1 MKTLYEASNALEAHM
16 LRNFLQ
22 QEGIATFV
30 QGEHLQ
36 SGVGILP
43 AGSFVR
49 LVVDEADYAQAR
61 TAIDRWESAS
71 PSEPDEET
79 HSEPHQTSTSFM
91 NILIGLAMGLA
102 FSYCLTLLFE

>member
-61 TAIDRWESAS
+61 TAVDRWENAS
-71 PSEPDEET
+71 LSEPAPAAS
-79 HSEPHQTSTSFM
+79 SESTQKSTFM
-91 NILIGLAMGLA
+91 GILIGLALILA
-102 FSYCLTLLFE
+102 CSYVLTLLFS

>member
-16 LRNFLQ
+16 LRDFLQ
-22 QEGIATFV
+22 QEGITTFV

-49 LVVDEADYAQAR
+49 LVVEETDYAEAR
-61 TAIDRWESAS
+61 NAVDRWESAS
-71 PSEPDEET
+71 PSEPNEPT
-79 HSEPHQTSTSFM
+79 RSEPAKTNPSFTP
-91 NILIGLAMGLA
+91 ILIGLTMVLA
-102 FSYCLTLLFE
+102 FFYTLTLLFE

>member
-16 LRNFLQ
+16 LCNFLQ
-22 QEGIATFV
+22 QEGIDTFV

-61 TAIDRWESAS
+61 TAVDRWESAS
-71 PSEPDEET
+71 PSEPASAGR
-79 HSEPHQTSTSFM
+79 SEPPQKNTFM
-91 NILIGLAMGLA
+91 DILLGLALVLA
-102 FSYCLTLLFE
+102 GCYVLTLLFS

>member
-1 MKTLYEASNALEAHM
+1 MKTLYEASNALEAHL

-22 QEGIATFV
+22 QEGIDTFV

-49 LVVDEADYAQAR
+49 LVIDEADYAQAR
-61 TAIDRWESAS
+61 TAVDRWESAT
-71 PSEPDEET
+71 PSESHAET
-79 HSEPHQTSTSFM
+79 RLEPTQTSPTLM
-91 NILIGLAMGLA
+91 TILIGLAMGLA
-102 FSYCLTLLFE
+102 FSYALTLLFE